1 MADKDTL
8 GRAGE
13 IFAVK
18 LLKDKGYKIVT
29 TNLKSKYSEIDIV
42 AIDKD
47 TLVFVE
53 VKTRSSTKYGH
64 PIESVSK
71 RKIERLKKA
80 IRIYSKYNPL
90 LPKKLRIDVVSIL
103 LINGKI
109 KDKTIT
115 KVY

>member
-18 LLKDKGYKIVT
+18 LLKDKGYKIIT
-29 TNLKSKYSEIDIV
+29 TNLRLKFSEIDIV

-53 VKTRSSTKYGH
+53 VKTRSNTKFGH

-71 RKIERLKKA
+71 RRIERLKKA
-80 IRIYSKYNPL
+80 IQMYSKNNLL

-109 KDKTIT
+109 KYKTIT